1 MEIEGNLLGASNK
14 FWAHKGRYLGQF
26 IERKLISEAT
36 EYTFEHGKVIGLGL
50 IFSEVAKKYTWDH
63 IKARTSNE
71 TAYFQEIYANDFFT
85 AEEVEIILEEIDDE
99 AQHKNILSMN
109 KKSYEDIKNMWPNID
124 EIVNKINLNYRAT

>member
-1 MEIEGNLLGASNK
+1 MEIEGNMLVVNTRC
-14 FWAHKGRYLGQF
+14 WAHKGRYLGHF

-99 AQHKNILSMN
+99 AQHKNLLSMN
-109 KKSYEDIKNMWPNID
+109 NKSYDDAKKMWPNLD
-124 EIVNKINLNYRAT
+124 EIVNKLIQPKL